1 MLITAT
7 DEFVITRSVS
17 DQTWKSLAA
26 YLDRKQLIDFCL
38 LAAQYDGLAATI
50 TTLRIPCDFAD

>member
-1 MLITAT
+1 M
-7 DEFVITRSVS
+7 S

-50 TTLRIPCDFAD
+50 ATLRVPLDFPD